1 MNITDAGLF
10 VDHSVAA
17 VTSSELKS
25 TPSTTFV
32 GVAVFSFY
40 HVGVTNFVGAMI
52 ENNYHHSIYNRN
64 MIEIKIYD
72 HLMIKIYDLEK
83 DTFTYMYVKLKF
95 LDVSVLYIYL
105 T

>member
-1 MNITDAGLF
+1 
-10 VDHSVAA
+10 
-17 VTSSELKS
+17 
-25 TPSTTFV
+25 
-32 GVAVFSFY
+32 
-40 HVGVTNFVGAMI
+40 
-52 ENNYHHSIYNRN
+52 